1 MSKQNKDKKWY
12 IIRGYILKKKIKGME
27 TLLEFNWF
35 KSYKLSNVHVKD
47 LNFTSGKESKIVQII
62 IDWKEKKLQNYIA
75 LSQAM
80 I

>member
-1 MSKQNKDKKWY
+1 
-12 IIRGYILKKKIKGME
+12 ME